1 MNGRQAYD
9 IMAREGFDGLQTIA
23 DELPNGD
30 AYFAVITAYQI
41 LDNRGL
47 DGYEKATDIL
57 FEAANYLDGTPEQDL
72 IDEVLAWLDEE
83 YLRYDSSIY

>member
-9 IMAREGFDGLQTIA
+9 IMEREGFDGLLTIA
-23 DELPNGD
+23 DALPNGD

-41 LDNRGL
+41 LDNRGY

-57 FEAANYLDGTPEQDL
+57 FEAADYIDGNERDL
-72 IDEVLAWLDEE
+72 IDEVMAYLDEE
-83 YLRYDSSIY
+83 YLRWDSSMN

>member
-9 IMAREGFDGLQTIA
+9 IMKREGFDGLLTIA

-41 LDNRGL
+41 LDNRGY
-47 DGYEKATDIL
+47 DGYEKASDIL
-57 FEAANYLDGTPEQDL
+57 FEAADYIDGNERDL
-72 IDEVLAWLDEE
+72 IDEVLAYLDEE
-83 YLRYDSSIY
+83 YLRWDSSMH

>member
-1 MNGRQAYD
+1 MNGRQAMD
-9 IMAREGFDGLQTIA
+9 ILNREGFDGLETIA

-41 LDNRGL
+41 LNNRGW
-47 DGYEKATDIL
+47 DGYEKATDLL
-57 FEAANYLDGTPEQDL
+57 FEAADYLDGSEQDL

-83 YLRYDSSIY
+83 YLRWDSSNY